1 MLTTRTRHEY
11 YQSITA
17 IILGNGSNEKIF
29 ILWEMRLTSCITRK
43 DKKSVE
49 KFFFPSIIYAYIFY
63 AFMDNFKEK
72 LQQFHLD
79 IESLNYEISKKVIG
93 QHTMIRDI
101 LIALFAKGHIL
112 IEWAPGLAKTL
123 AVETIAKTLNLNF
136 NRIQFTPDLLP
147 SDLVGSN
154 IYRPEKSEFVVRK
167 GPIFS
172 NFVLADEINRAPSK
186 VQSALLEA
194 MAERQVSIG
203 DTTYKLESPFIVL
216 ATQNPIEQEGTF
228 KLPEAQ
234 LDRFLLKTVV
244 SYPSEEEELEILKNI
259 DTIEESE
266 VKKIFSKT
274 DITDIQKLIGEIEV
288 SENIYTYIKDIVF
301 FTRNETTI
309 TPYIAYPISPRA
321 SLSLLKAS
329 KVRACL
335 EGREF
340 VLPED
345 VKEMAYASLRHR
357 IILNYEALADGVEV
371 DAIIAE
377 ILHHV
382 AIT

>member
-1 MLTTRTRHEY
+1 MCL
-11 YQSITA
+11 
-17 IILGNGSNEKIF
+17 
-29 ILWEMRLTSCITRK
+29 
-43 DKKSVE
+43 
-49 KFFFPSIIYAYIFY
+49 YIFY
-63 AFMDNFKEK
+63 SFMDNFKEK
-72 LQQFHLD
+72 LQQFHID

-101 LIALFAKGHIL
+101 LIALFAKWHIL

-147 SDLVGSN
+147 SDLIGTN
-154 IYRPEKSEFVVRK
+154 IYRPEKGEFVVK
-167 GPIFS
+167 KWPIFS

-203 DTTYKLESPFIVL
+203 DTTYKLERPFIVL

-259 DTIEESE
+259 NTIEESE
-266 VKKIFSKT
+266 VRKIFSKT
-274 DITDIQKLIGEIEV
+274 DIIDIQKLIDHIEV
-288 SENIYTYIKDIVF
+288 SESIYTYIKDIVF
-301 FTRNETTI
+301 FTRNETTV
-309 TPYIAYPISPRA
+309 TPYISYPISPRA
-321 SLSLLKAS
+321 SLALLKSS

-357 IILNYEALADGVEV
+357 IVLNYEALADEVEV
-371 DAIIAE
+371 DAIVDE
-377 ILHHV
+377 ILHQV
-382 AIT
+382 SIS